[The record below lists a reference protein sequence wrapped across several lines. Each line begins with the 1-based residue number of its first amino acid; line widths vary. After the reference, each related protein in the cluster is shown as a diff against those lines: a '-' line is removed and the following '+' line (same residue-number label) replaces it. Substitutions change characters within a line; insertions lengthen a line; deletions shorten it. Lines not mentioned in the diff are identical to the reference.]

1 MSTQITINRYN
12 TIQAAINEILGTGA
26 TGYGQV
32 LKSSQLSIPSGT
44 SRLIYAQDVN
54 NLVADLRRILQHQ
67 DGVDYSTNIP
77 TVTADTTKA
86 AETTYANLE
95 TYLAQATTNRWK
107 MSGDASQSAT
117 VTGVTTQRTTN
128 WNSEIY
134 HEAVANF
141 SSELNAK
148 YFFNAGGEL
157 IVSTSMTGHSG
168 DKSNA
173 WAQML
178 NSVGNVTMNYTT
190 TSTGTSV
197 SQIGFNDLTSAYQL
211 LYSGAC
217 SAPYTTNTYTVF
229 AKKDG
234 QFVHFKMTY
243 TDAVSGTPDELI
255 NGTITSTVKYR
266 GAVGASVVA
275 PVPTITTL
283 NGLDSGG
290 VSQGYTVLLSPNS
303 VSEGNDIHVT
313 ISSYPPVASVW
324 YEITGDGPGVTVDD
338 FDDGKVK
345 ESKTLTNG
353 GIQFNK
359 AVAVDVLSDSSN
371 VTMKLYDKDPA
382 IPGAVLLKTS
392 NTILI
397 NDGNLDLT
405 LSLVSPLTPVLDESS
420 NNIGNFAVV
429 GTGLPATTTATWTA
443 TGTGAT
449 HLTKTTDT
457 FTISGGSG
465 TFAVTVSPDH
475 KTTGDLPVQVKVSI
489 GAIQSNT
496 IDLTINDTSKPII
509 TYHSTK
515 DPDFGL
521 SAFTYDA
528 DLYFTITGGPPG
540 GTFTFTRDTN
550 ETPVTYTLGN
560 TGLFPHGSF
569 DNKIAALTSPGTL
582 HTKIVFA
589 GESHDYLHDIAFTN
603 DVQEIT
609 ISSIPPD
616 ITSGKTL
623 QIDFSLSKCY
633 TPAIIIWE
641 LIAPIPAGIYR
652 SGSTETSG
660 TITTAG
666 TTGTGTGSLILQADV
681 ATVVKG
687 TSFTVKFTLS
697 TLTTINA
704 TTSAIRII
712 DAFPYTTNVDAQV
725 FLPTLASAVTIKAR
739 GGAGGGGGRDGSNGD
754 GGDGASA
761 NTIITKEPVG
771 SVRTLS
777 AVIGKG
783 GNPGTSNA
791 TSAGGG
797 LGGTGYKKGGD
808 GGAVRNDNYSG
819 GGAGG
824 GGATAVIADTTELV
838 VAGGGGG
845 GGGGSSARDGI
856 DATGTNTT
864 VTVLTGTD
872 GIAGDG
878 GGSGDGGGAGGSGGF
893 VTTIGTNLKGA
904 DSSRSA
910 TAGTSGNIAYDNSQP
925 AVTGTPFVINTNTGG
940 LGATTKITGTA
951 GLDGEVTIYVQPM
964 APQYSVAALQ
974 SGLPGSSE
982 IYYVNSDAPL
992 KDGSAEV
999 ISYTT
1004 TASSP
1009 ANGVITRTGTLPMI
1023 GFNFNVDQHPAFKLA
1038 ANNVFGKGVEIAVP
1052 VQTQKFSISDT
1063 IFPGAKYS
1071 KSCAISGDGN
1081 YLVVGAPLVDQLGA
1095 LNFEVHKRTGNR
1107 WTLMA
1112 SSLIMADPWASGDQ
1126 LGYSVDI
1133 NAIGDR
1139 IVVGAPYRD
1148 YNSEVDQGGTYIYK
1162 RTGESWD
1169 QEVFIPDPNT
1179 NGNQYDYA
1187 GFSVVMSNDGS
1198 MILVGA
1204 PGGDVATA
1212 TGTIVAYYA
1221 ESNSWS
1227 TVTFADRVG
1236 ISTGAGE
1243 ANALHGSALSISSNM
1258 LVCVE
1263 GAPGDANQGWY
1274 SSSATGISNAG
1285 YVGLHTRT
1293 GTTSK
1298 SWSLKKGFYSPT
1310 PIADGNFGT
1319 SIALNS
1325 DGTILVVGAPGE
1337 SAFGLAKAGAV
1348 HVFAGSGTTWDIQ
1361 AKLMASD
1368 AQACANFGTSVTIN
1382 DAGTT
1387 ILVGAN
1393 NATAGGRTGSG
1404 IVYKFV
1410 KSGTT
1415 WIQDAIITPYD
1426 KAATDAFGTSV
1437 SLNSTGDL
1445 AVIGAPNTNPLKA
1458 GAAYTFQLGSY
1469 VADDPYWDKVS
1480 LLVTADNGAQGSN
1493 TFVDL
1498 SNNSLPLTANS
1509 AVVIDT
1515 AIKKFG
1521 TGSMYIPNVAGNVI
1535 STPLTSLL
1543 DLNGGAFTVEAWIY
1557 PTRFDVNDHGC
1568 IIICDTWE
1576 LAVDKASNNGRLTFY
1591 YTNTAAVYGP
1601 NVPLNQWSHVAAV
1614 YDGVKLTLYVNG
1626 VSGTAATIPGLTA
1639 NVNVNQIGGHG
1650 TWQYTGY
1657 IDELRVT
1664 KGVARYSG
1672 TFTPP
1677 TATFTPTFTFQP

>member
-12 TIQAAINEILGTGA
+12 TLQSAINEILGTGA

-77 TVTADTTKA
+77 TVTAGTTKA
-86 AETTYANLE
+86 AETTYVNLE

-157 IVSTSMTGHSG
+157 IVSTSMTGQSG

-217 SAPYTTNTYTVF
+217 SAPYTTNTYTVS

-234 QFVHFKMTY
+234 QFVYFKMTY

-560 TGLFPHGSF
+560 TGIFPHGSF

-609 ISSIPPD
+609 IPSIPPD

-633 TPAIIIWE
+633 TPAIINWE
-641 LIAPIPAGIYR
+641 LIAPIPPIPNGIYK
-652 SGSTETSG
+652 SGTTTTSG
-660 TITTAG
+660 TITT
-666 TTGTGTGSLILQADV
+666 TVNTGNGLGSLILEANS

-808 GGAVRNDNYSG
+808 GGAVRNDNTSG

-824 GGATAVIADTTELV
+824 GGATAVSADTTVLV

-845 GGGGSSARDGI
+845 GAGGSLDRDGI

-910 TAGTSGNIAYDNSQP
+910 TAGTSGNIAYNNSQP
-925 AVTGTPFVINTNTGG
+925 AVTGTPIILLNSYTGG
-940 LGATTKITGTA
+940 LGATTKIASTA

-964 APQYSVAALQ
+964 APQYPVAELHLGL
-974 SGLPGSSE
+974 SGAE
-982 IYYVNSDAPL
+982 EYYINADTPL
-992 KDGSAEV
+992 KDGSAPV
-999 ISYTT
+999 DNYTVT
-1004 TASSP
+1004 GSSP
-1009 ANGVITRTGTLPMI
+1009 VNGVISDTGALPMTDFTFTT
-1023 GFNFNVDQHPAFKLA
+1023 GQRAAFKIA

-1052 VQTQKFSISDT
+1052 VQTFKITDNTTLGSNIGIS
-1063 IFPGAKYS
+1063 A
-1071 KSCAISGDGN
+1071 AMSGDGN
-1081 YLVVGAPLVDQLGA
+1081 YLVVGAPYANTKGCAYVYQ
-1095 LNFEVHKRTGNR
+1095 RSGNR
-1107 WTLMA
+1107 WIQSDILFGFDTV
-1112 SSLIMADPWASGDQ
+1112 SGDRF
-1126 LGYSVDI
+1126 GYSVDI
-1133 NAIGDR
+1133 SYDGSR
-1139 IVVGAPYRD
+1139 VIVGSPDKAFIV
-1148 YNSEVDQGGTYIYK
+1148 GGTSYPK
-1162 RTGESWD
+1162 TGAAHIFLRLPSGKYLE
-1169 QEVFIPDPNT
+1169 EVFLESGNSDHDLTPIDKPNDFFGT
-1179 NGNQYDYA
+1179 DVKISSDGT
-1187 GFSVVMSNDGS
+1187 VVL
-1198 MILVGA
+1198 IGA
-1204 PGGDVATA
+1204 PGDDSGSTYSI
-1212 TGTIVAYYA
+1212 GYIWHYYIN
-1221 ESNSWS
+1221 STTNSWAGVS
-1227 TVTFADRVG
+1227 GTTG
-1236 ISTGAGE
+1236 SNYLPTGATE
-1243 ANALHGSALSISSNM
+1243 AQALHGSSLAISSNM
-1258 LVCVE
+1258 LVCAE
-1263 GAPGDANQGWY
+1263 GAPGDNNKGWFA
-1274 SSSATGISNAG
+1274 SVSVDLNNAG
-1285 YVGLHTRT
+1285 TVCLFKRSSTAAKT
-1293 GTTSK
+1293 
-1298 SWSLKKGFYSPT
+1298 WSALKTYMYSPT
-1310 PIADGNFGT
+1310 PIIDGNFGS

-1325 DGTILVVGAPGE
+1325 TGTILVVGAPGE
-1337 SAFGLAKAGAV
+1337 SAFGLAKAGVV
-1348 HVFAGSGTTWDIQ
+1348 HIFAGSGTVWDIQ
-1361 AKLMASD
+1361 AKLTASD
-1368 AQACANFGTSVTIN
+1368 AQAGANFGTSVSIN
-1382 DAGTT
+1382 DAGDV

-1404 IVYKFV
+1404 IVYKYV
-1410 KSGTT
+1410 KTGTT

-1445 AVIGAPNTNPLKA
+1445 AVIGAPNTDPTKA
-1458 GAAYTFQLGSY
+1458 GAAYTFQ
-1469 VADDPYWDKVS
+1469 
-1480 LLVTADNGAQGSN
+1480 
-1493 TFVDL
+1493 
-1498 SNNSLPLTANS
+1498 
-1509 AVVIDT
+1509 I
-1515 AIKKFG
+1515 
-1521 TGSMYIPNVAGNVI
+1521 
-1535 STPLTSLL
+1535 
-1543 DLNGGAFTVEAWIY
+1543 
-1557 PTRFDVNDHGC
+1557 
-1568 IIICDTWE
+1568 
-1576 LAVDKASNNGRLTFY
+1576 
-1591 YTNTAAVYGP
+1591 
-1601 NVPLNQWSHVAAV
+1601 
-1614 YDGVKLTLYVNG
+1614 
-1626 VSGTAATIPGLTA
+1626 
-1639 NVNVNQIGGHG
+1639 
-1650 TWQYTGY
+1650 
-1657 IDELRVT
+1657 
-1664 KGVARYSG
+1664 
-1672 TFTPP
+1672 
-1677 TATFTPTFTFQP
+1677 